1 MEASMATP
9 LSTFLI
15 VALLAL
21 AIGGVWLLRFRHRRA
36 VLAHVPLLIG
46 EAMAK
51 RGVYPADAE
60 SAGMESEVAAAVQR
74 CEACAATEQCR
85 DWIAGGRRRGNQ
97 AFCPNAVLFDE
108 IEAGKTA
115 ALREQAEKPSV
126 VLPFT

>member
-1 MEASMATP
+1 MATS

-21 AIGGVWLLRFRHRRA
+21 AAGGVWLLRFRHRRA

-60 SAGMESEVAAAVQR
+60 TAGMESEVAAAVQR

-85 DWIAGGRRRGNQ
+85 DWIAGGRHRGNQ
-97 AFCPNAVLFDE
+97 AFCPNAALFDE
-108 IEAGKTA
+108 LEERKAA
-115 ALREQAEKPSV
+115 ALREQAERPSR